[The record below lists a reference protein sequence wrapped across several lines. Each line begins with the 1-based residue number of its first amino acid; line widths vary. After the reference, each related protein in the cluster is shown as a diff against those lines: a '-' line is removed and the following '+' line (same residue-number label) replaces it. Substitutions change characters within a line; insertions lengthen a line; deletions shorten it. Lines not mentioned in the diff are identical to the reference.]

1 MAAPRL
7 GFFDYVKAA
16 FRRKVPVPGLGPMP
30 VNAMALGLIAVLGV
44 ANPGFWLLGLAAEL
58 AYLFAL
64 ASSPRFQKLVDAER
78 LVDAQSGWEDRVH
91 LEVGKLTDESRL
103 RYQHLLAQ
111 CRRILGISE
120 TLDDSGL
127 GGVRGLRSSS
137 LNQLL
142 MIFLRLLRSRELIGE
157 NLQGVSRKE
166 IEQETQRIESRLG
179 QVDRAKDA
187 ALARSL
193 EGTLEIQKRRLANLD
208 RARTSLAVIDAELA
222 RIEHHVELIR
232 EESAVSGKPEA
243 LSDRLDAVTNAMG
256 ETTRWMA
263 DNAEFFGAL
272 GADEAV
278 AVPSDLPRLP
288 ASEEER

>member
-7 GFFDYVKAA
+7 GFFDYVRAA

-30 VNAMALGLIAVLGV
+30 VNAMALGALAVLGI

-78 LVDAQSGWEDRVH
+78 LLDAQSGWEDRVH
-91 LEVGKLTDESRL
+91 LEVGKLSDESRL
-103 RYQHLLAQ
+103 RYQQVLAQ

-120 TLDDSGL
+120 TLDGSGL

-157 NLQGVSRKE
+157 NLAGVSREE
-166 IEQETQRIESRLG
+166 IEKEEQRIRSRLG
-179 QVDRAKDA
+179 QVDRERDA

-193 EGTLEIQKRRLANLD
+193 EGTLEIQNRRLANLD

-222 RIEHHVELIR
+222 RIENHVELIR

-263 DNAEFFGAL
+263 DNAEFFGTL
-272 GADEAV
+272 GADEAA

>member
-7 GFFDYVKAA
+7 GFFDYVRAA

-30 VNAMALGLIAVLGV
+30 VNAMALGTFVVLGI

-58 AYLFAL
+58 GYLFAL
-64 ASSPRFQKLVDAER
+64 SSSPRFQKLIDAER
-78 LVDAQSGWEDRVH
+78 LLDAQTGWEDRVH
-91 LEVGKLTDESRL
+91 GEVGKLTPESRE
-103 RYQHLLAQ
+103 RYQRVLAQ

-120 TLDDSGL
+120 SLDGSGL

-166 IEQETQRIESRLG
+166 IESEAQRLRSRLG
-179 QVDRAKDA
+179 EVDREKDA

-193 EGTLEIQKRRLANLD
+193 EGTLEIQSRRLANLD

-222 RIEHHVELIR
+222 RIENHVELIR
-232 EESAVSGKPEA
+232 EESAVSGKPEV

-263 DNAEFFGAL
+263 DNAEFFGTL
-272 GADEAV
+272 GADEAA